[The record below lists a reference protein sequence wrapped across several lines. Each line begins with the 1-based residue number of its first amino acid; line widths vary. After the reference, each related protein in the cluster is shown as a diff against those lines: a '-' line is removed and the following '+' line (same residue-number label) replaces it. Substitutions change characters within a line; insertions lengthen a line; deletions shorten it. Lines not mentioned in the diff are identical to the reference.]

1 MKTLHPLTLAGAL
14 AFTLLGCADDGAYD
28 SAGASW
34 GGGDAPGS
42 FGEGASADEFEGEGE
57 GEGERPRPQPGQLTA
72 GEWRDLD
79 EWGFWLSLF
88 DPGRTDALGTH
99 LRTWGIQPLE
109 RVAVTLTY
117 DGAPAA
123 DVEVALEDA
132 RGVAWNARTDNR
144 GRAELWPALFDEGQ
158 GAEGQDTER
167 PGLVLR
173 VGETVVAEALPA
185 DGAPIEIDLAAHG
198 FEPPAD
204 PEGLDLMLVVDTT
217 GSMCDELRYLQSELA
232 GVVREVRRT
241 HGDDLSLRVAIQVYR
256 DRGDDYVVRQFP
268 FESDP
273 DRALDHL
280 LDQGCGGGGDYPEA
294 VGPALAAA
302 TDLEMQG
309 GGWRTEAR
317 ARLMFLVLDAPA
329 HTDSQTLAQL
339 HAGVADA
346 AAAGVRIVPVASSG
360 VDRATEFMLRSFAVV
375 TGGTYVFLTDDSGI
389 GDSHL
394 EPTVGPYRVELLDNL
409 MTRLINSA
417 LE

>member
-14 AFTLLGCADDGAYD
+14 AFTLIGCADDGAYD

-42 FGEGASADEFEGEGE
+42 FAEDAPVEGEIEGEGE
-57 GEGERPRPQPGQLTA
+57 VERPLPQPGQLTA

-79 EWGFWLSLF
+79 EWDFWLSLF
-88 DPGRTDALGTH
+88 AQDRTDRLGEH

-109 RVAVTLTY
+109 RVAAVVTY
-117 DGAPAA
+117 DGAPAI
-123 DVEVALEDA
+123 DVEVVLEDE
-132 RGVAWNARTDNR
+132 RGVAWTARTDNR
-144 GRAELWPALFDEGQ
+144 GRAELWPALFGEGHSDPQ
-158 GAEGQDTER
+158 AER
-167 PGLVLR
+167 PGVVLR
-173 VGETVVAEALPA
+173 VGEAVVAEALPA

-198 FEPPAD
+198 FAPPAD

-232 GVVREVRRT
+232 GVVRAVRRT
-241 HGDDLSLRVAIQVYR
+241 HGDDLPLRVAIQVYR

-273 DRALDHL
+273 DRALADL

-309 GGWRTEAR
+309 GGWRAGAR

-329 HTDSQTLAQL
+329 HDDSQTLAQL

-394 EPTVGPYRVELLDNL
+394 EPTVGPYRVEPLDNL